1 MLKICDGCPRRRPL
15 CHQHCEAF
23 LAENQRSQALREL
36 VKQAQRAEREKD
48 AFCAVVRYNG
58 IRYDRHYRART
69 KRER

>member
-1 MLKICDGCPRRRPL
+1 MMTICKDCPKRRPL

-23 LAENQRSQALREL
+23 LEAVQRARDTREL

-58 IRYDRHYRART
+58 IRYDRHYRARA